1 MFKSLYIMDE
11 NGHLLYSKNFMKQ
24 QYDENIL
31 IGFFTSIANFS
42 REALGGVVKN
52 LNLGQ
57 NNKLILLP
65 NAEERLLGAAIVSDN
80 DNEELISRILKNVLQ
95 DFIDTYSPDYEIEK
109 ILEEEMQHIVNSNLS
124 DNILHSPLKRLI
136 LSWIIVGPLTYP
148 LILLSIYATNFIYLI
163 LDLNRFLSLEF
174 LFTRFLPALILLS
187 IFNIIILFLIPN
199 FVLGYLSP
207 NRKIAFLNSIIYVG
221 VSITLYFYSSEP
233 NFAYIVISNL
243 PLALIFSLF
252 FLFVGTRYSSRK
264 FLKK

>member
-11 NGHLLYSKNFMKQ
+11 NGLLLYSKNFMKH

-57 NNKLILLP
+57 NNKLI
-65 NAEERLLGAAIVSDN
+65 ERLLGAAIVSDN
-80 DNEELISRILKNVLQ
+80 DNEDLISRILKNVLQ

-109 ILEEEMQHIVNSNLS
+109 ILEEEMQHIIDSNLS

-136 LSWIIVGPLTYP
+136 LSWIIVGPLIYP

-163 LDLNRFLSLEF
+163 LDLNRFLTLEF

-207 NRKIAFLNSIIYVG
+207 NRKIAFLNSIIHVG

-243 PLALIFSLF
+243 PLAVIFSLF

-264 FLKK
+264 FLTK

>member
-11 NGHLLYSKNFMKQ
+11 NGLLLYSRNFMKQ
-24 QYDENIL
+24 KYDENIL

-42 REALGGVVKN
+42 REALGGVVKD

-65 NAEERLLGAAIVSDN
+65 NTEERLLSAAIVSDN
-80 DNEELISRILKNVLQ
+80 DNEELISRILKNILQ
-95 DFIDTYSPDYEIEK
+95 DFVNTYSPDYEIEK
-109 ILEEEMQHIVNSNLS
+109 ILELDMQHIVDSNLS
-124 DNILHSPLKRLI
+124 DKILHSPLKRLI
-136 LSWIIVGPLTYP
+136 LSWMIVGSLTYP
-148 LILLSIYATNFIYLI
+148 LILLSIYATNFIYLV
-163 LDLNRFLSLEF
+163 LDLNRFLTQEF

-187 IFNIIILFLIPN
+187 IFNIMILFLIPN

-207 NRKIAFLNSIIYVG
+207 NWKIALLNSIIYIG
-221 VSITLYFYSSEP
+221 VSITVYFYSSEP

-252 FLFVGTRYSSRK
+252 FLFMGTRYSRKK
-264 FLKK
+264 FLT

>member
-1 MFKSLYIMDE
+1 MFKSMYIMDE
-11 NGHLLYSKNFMKQ
+11 NGLLLYSKNFIKH

-65 NAEERLLGAAIVSDN
+65 NVEERLLTVAIVGDN
-80 DNEELISRILKNVLQ
+80 DNEDLVSRILKDITQ
-95 DFIDTYSPDYEIEK
+95 DFIDTYSPNYEMEK
-109 ILEEEMQHIVNSNLS
+109 ILEEEMQHIVDSNLS

-136 LSWIIVGPLTYP
+136 LSWIIVGSLIYP
-148 LILLSIYATNFIYLI
+148 LILLSIFATNFIYLI
-163 LDLNRFLSLEF
+163 LDLNRFLTLEF

-207 NRKIAFLNSIIYVG
+207 NWKIAFLNSIIYVG
-221 VSITLYFYSSEP
+221 VSITLYFFSSEP

-243 PLALIFSLF
+243 PLAVIFSLF
-252 FLFVGTRYSSRK
+252 FLFLGARYSSRK
-264 FLKK
+264 FLTK

>member
-11 NGHLLYSKNFMKQ
+11 NGLLLYSKYFMKH

-65 NAEERLLGAAIVSDN
+65 NTEERLLGAAIVSDN
-80 DNEELISRILKNVLQ
+80 DNEDLISRILKNVLQ

-109 ILEEEMQHIVNSNLS
+109 ILEEEMQHIIDSNLS

-136 LSWIIVGPLTYP
+136 LSWIIVGPLIYP

-163 LDLNRFLSLEF
+163 FDLNRFLTLEF

-207 NRKIAFLNSIIYVG
+207 NRKIAFLNSIIHVG

-243 PLALIFSLF
+243 PLAVIFSLF

-264 FLKK
+264 FLTK

>member
-11 NGHLLYSKNFMKQ
+11 NGRLLYSKNFMKQ

-199 FVLGYLSP
+199 FILGYLSP

>member
-1 MFKSLYIMDE
+1 MDE
-11 NGHLLYSKNFMKQ
+11 NGLLLYSKNFMKQ

-65 NAEERLLGAAIVSDN
+65 NVEERLLGAAIVGDS
-80 DNEELISRILKNVLQ
+80 DNEELVSRILKNVLQ
-95 DFIDTYSPDYEIEK
+95 DFIDTYSPEYEIEK
-109 ILEEEMQHIVNSNLS
+109 ILEEEMQHIVDSNLS
-124 DNILHSPLKRLI
+124 YNILHSPLKRLI
-136 LSWIIVGPLTYP
+136 LSWIIVGPLIYP

-163 LDLNRFLSLEF
+163 LDLNRFLSIEF

-207 NRKIAFLNSIIYVG
+207 NRKIAFLNSIIHVG

-264 FLKK
+264 FLTK

>member
-11 NGHLLYSKNFMKQ
+11 NGLLLYSKNFIKH

-65 NAEERLLGAAIVSDN
+65 NMEERLLGAAIVGDN
-80 DNEELISRILKNVLQ
+80 DNEDLISRILKNILQ
-95 DFIDTYSPDYEIEK
+95 DFVDTYSPEYEIEK
-109 ILEEEMQHIVNSNLS
+109 ILEEEMQHIIDSNLS
-124 DNILHSPLKRLI
+124 GNILHSPLKRLI

-163 LDLNRFLSLEF
+163 LDLNRFLNQEF

-187 IFNIIILFLIPN
+187 IFNIMILYLIPN

-207 NRKIAFLNSIIYVG
+207 NWKIAFLSSIIYVG
-221 VSITLYFYSSEP
+221 VSITVYFFSSEP

-243 PLALIFSLF
+243 PLAVIFSLF
-252 FLFVGTRYSSRK
+252 FLFVGARYSRKK
-264 FLKK
+264 FLT

>member
-1 MFKSLYIMDE
+1 MDE
-11 NGHLLYSKNFMKQ
+11 NGLLLYSKNFMKL

-65 NAEERLLGAAIVSDN
+65 NMEETLLGAAIVGDN
-80 DNEELISRILKNVLQ
+80 DNEDLISRILKNILQ
-95 DFIDTYSPDYEIEK
+95 DFVDTYSPEYEIEK
-109 ILEEEMQHIVNSNLS
+109 ILEEEMQHIVDSNLS

-148 LILLSIYATNFIYLI
+148 LILLSIYATNFFYLI
-163 LDLNRFLSLEF
+163 LDLNRFLNQEF

-187 IFNIIILFLIPN
+187 IFNIMILYLIPN

-207 NRKIAFLNSIIYVG
+207 NWKIAFLSSIIYVG
-221 VSITLYFYSSEP
+221 VSITVYFFSSEP

-243 PLALIFSLF
+243 PLAVIFSLF
-252 FLFVGTRYSSRK
+252 FLFVGTRYSRKK
-264 FLKK
+264 FLT